1 MYTYGRGFG
10 YSDAVTLDTA
20 FPHASTFIYV
30 ATTAGNIV
38 YENTAG
44 EQQVLIGAAV
54 GYHPI
59 VARKIL
65 TSGTVN
71 GIARTTTAVGLS
83 YCTSS
88 PGNI

>member
-1 MYTYGRGFG
+1 MYTYGKSFG
-10 YSDAVTLDTA
+10 YSDAVILDTN
-20 FPHASTFIYV
+20 FPHPSTYIYV

-44 EQQVLIGAAV
+44 EQQVLLGAVV

-59 VARKIL
+59 TARRIL
-65 TSGTVN
+65 SSGVVN

-83 YCTSS
+83 YCTSAQ
-88 PGNI
+88 GNI